1 MAEAN
6 NLSGMQG
13 IARAVNKQGV
23 SESDRRLLAGRDTRT
38 DRIENREAARLSSIR
53 ALESLDTGDPRGL
66 EMLDFGSVRGRP
78 AVAFK
83 AQDGSMRVMQI
94 PMPNYLAGLK
104 ARTSIRSA
112 MREKIEADLKRDE
125 AKQRLRPQFTRSLAE
140 LPPLMQ
146 AVMTN
151 RFENDP
157 EAASVRVAEFNQLR
171 RRDEQAAVEAQQAE
185 FGQFR
190 FDLSQERRRR
200 TQLIMDQRVK
210 DQARSDP
217 SKARRTNVFAGTLND
232 GAFLFSTRSPDMA
245 ELTVRDLYM
254 RAPDQAKAVF
264 LDVYNAMVQGTFI
277 PGMGEVKVEPLNPK
291 STEGQVRSL
300 VEAFTQALG
309 AMGYSPTT
317 PEAAM
322 QDQLFIARTLSELSP
337 LLAAENGDI
346 IASIDSL
353 TNSLMGGGGSDEIRK
368 AEAAMREEGRE
379 SEKAQLKALRE
390 RKQKMIRSVYESI
403 AAEIDGAEVNTMMNL
418 RDRNRLKE
426 YLLNK
431 SGQDEEAVDFA
442 LSLIPQ

>member
-6 NLSGMQG
+6 NPSGMQG
-13 IARAVNKQGV
+13 IARAVEKQGV

-190 FDLSQERRRR
+190 VELSDNMVTRSRKAIG
-200 TQLIMDQRVK
+200 QLI
-210 DQARSDP
+210 SDLAP
-217 SKARRTNVFAGTLND
+217 TNPTKARRLNVFAGTLTD
-232 GAFLFSTRSPDMA
+232 GAVLFATRSPEMA
-245 ELTVRDLYM
+245 GMTLKDRYM
-254 RAPDQAKAVF
+254 RAPDQAKGVF

-277 PGMGEVKVEPLNPK
+277 PGLGEVKVE
-291 STEGQVRSL
+291 
-300 VEAFTQALG
+300 
-309 AMGYSPTT
+309 
-317 PEAAM
+317 
-322 QDQLFIARTLSELSP
+322 
-337 LLAAENGDI
+337 
-346 IASIDSL
+346 
-353 TNSLMGGGGSDEIRK
+353 
-368 AEAAMREEGRE
+368 
-379 SEKAQLKALRE
+379 
-390 RKQKMIRSVYESI
+390 
-403 AAEIDGAEVNTMMNL
+403 
-418 RDRNRLKE
+418 
-426 YLLNK
+426 
-431 SGQDEEAVDFA
+431 
-442 LSLIPQ
+442 